1 MDVTV
6 NPITITVTHSILP
19 VDLGDVRLLTHLNDI
34 VCPNALLSL
43 TEGDV
48 YMLGQWKVNSTRSNG

>member
-19 VDLGDVRLLTHLNDI
+19 VDVGDMRLLFDLNDI
-34 VCPNALLSL
+34 VSSNAVLFF
-43 TEGDV
+43 
-48 YMLGQWKVNSTRSNG
+48 Y

>member
-19 VDLGDVRLLTHLNDI
+19 VDVGDMSLLSDLNDI
-34 VCPNALLSL
+34 VSSNALLSFYYGGSICVGIL
-43 TEGDV
+43 E
-48 YMLGQWKVNSTRSNG
+48 SRFH